1 MVIENEPAKYTYPIQ
16 ITNPFERETWTVST
30 DHCYARPWNWRP
42 ESSFL
47 KPSKSLFMPKT
58 IGIKPLF
65 SAVGSPRNVDDIID
79 VDTDVD
85 ESTPT
90 YDIGRAITLMEECDK
105 HASLARCS
113 IDDENWEEKII
124 K

>member
-47 KPSKSLFMPKT
+47 KPTKTLFVPKDNT
-58 IGIKPLF
+58 ARPLF
-65 SAVGSPRNVDDIID
+65 GIASLKNVDDCID
-79 VDTDVD
+79 VEGVPDLPTPIYDFERAVNLMD
-85 ESTPT
+85 EC
-90 YDIGRAITLMEECDK
+90 EK
-105 HASLARCS
+105 HS
-113 IDDENWEEKII
+113 ILCRNSSDDQIWEEKID